1 VGSHLLLLALLDED
15 VLAVYRRAVLQALLD
30 HDSHS
35 PVNLIETLRAFLA
48 SGQHLASTASQLGVH
63 VNTLR
68 HRLQLVERLTGR
80 DLRSMTDLTDLC
92 LAIALD

>member
-1 VGSHLLLLALLDED
+1 
-15 VLAVYRRAVLQALLD
+15 
-30 HDSHS
+30 
-35 PVNLIETLRAFLA
+35 
-48 SGQHLASTASQLGVH
+48 VH